1 MMRFLRGLHGITPQ
15 RRRLLIEAAFSLLAA
30 RSALRHVPFQT
41 LASWFTRSV
50 TAPEAAD
57 PVRALLCDDVRWAI
71 TQAARCLPGKT
82 VCFPRALVAQTLLRR
97 RGVETDLYYGA
108 SFLPGEGL
116 KTHVWLQNGD
126 RGIVGHQEA
135 GEFHVLACYL
145 SRRGRAASVS

>member
-1 MMRFLRGLHGITPQ
+1 MRLLRGLYGVTPR
-15 RRRLLIEAAFSLLAA
+15 RRRLLIEAAISLLAA
-30 RSALRHVPFQT
+30 RSALRHVPFQS

-50 TAPEAAD
+50 TAPEVTD
-57 PVRALLCDDVRWAI
+57 PARALLCEDVRWAI

-82 VCFPRALVAQTLLRR
+82 VCFPRALVAQSLLRR
-97 RGVETDLYYGA
+97 RGVDTDLYYGA

-135 GEFHVLACYL
+135 DDFHVLACYS
-145 SRRGRAASVS
+145 SRRSRAASVS